1 MMVKKA
7 LLEKWRSLDVVTLQQ
22 ELQELVKQQF
32 KLKMQHSIGELKE
45 VYLLKNIKKN
55 IARILCILT
64 EKGAVE

>member
-1 MMVKKA
+1 MTKKA
-7 LLEKWRSLDVVTLQQ
+7 LLKKWRSLDVVNLQQ

-32 KLKMQHSIGELKE
+32 KLKMQQAIGELKE
-45 VYLLKNIKKN
+45 VHLLKNIKKN

>member
-1 MMVKKA
+1 MTKKA
-7 LLEKWRSLDVVTLQQ
+7 LLEKWRSLDVVNLQQ

-32 KLKMQHSIGELKE
+32 KLKMQQAIGELKE
-45 VYLLKNIKKN
+45 VHLLKNIKKN